1 MFSGIVKGTGRV
13 SKVTSKKDCV
23 SIEIIP
29 PNNFNTRLK
38 KGASVSVDGV
48 CLTSLDT
55 GKTKLKFDVI
65 DETLARTNL
74 KLLKKNS
81 LVNLERSITA
91 STEIGGHL
99 MSGHIHF
106 TGKVKE
112 IISKENTKDFIIG
125 FPKKFKQY
133 ILEKGYIG
141 VNGCSLT
148 IGKVKNNSFNLHLI
162 PETLSITNL
171 NNLIK
176 GDLVNIEIDQ
186 NTITIVKTVKNYLTA
201 QKSW

>member
-1 MFSGIVKGTGRV
+1 MFSGIVKGTGKV

-48 CLTSLDT
+48 CLTSVDT

-65 DETLARTNL
+65 DETLERTNL
-74 KLLKKNS
+74 KLVKKNS

-106 TGKVKE
+106 TGKVND

-125 FPKKFKQY
+125 FPKKFRQY

-148 IGKVKNNSFNLHLI
+148 IGKVKNNSFNLHII

-171 NNLIK
+171 KDLVK

-186 NTITIVKTVKNYLTA
+186 NTIAIVETVKNYLTA
-201 QKSW
+201 QKSR